1 MNVIGSI
8 SITVIMQIDVRTL
21 GRGGSQMVTSLII
34 SILIIRILLT
44 VLILYCEFLLF
55 SVLLNK
61 LPANKYYYF
70 LFLASS

>member
-44 VLILYCEFLLF
+44 VPYIYCEFLLF
-55 SVLLNK
+55 SRAIK
-61 LPANKYYYF
+61 
-70 LFLASS
+70 